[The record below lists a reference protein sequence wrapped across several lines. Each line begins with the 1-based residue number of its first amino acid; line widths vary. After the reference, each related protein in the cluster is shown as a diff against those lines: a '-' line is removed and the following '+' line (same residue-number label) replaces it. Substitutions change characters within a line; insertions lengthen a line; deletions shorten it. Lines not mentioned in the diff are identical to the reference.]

1 MRLKMSFSLLAAMS
15 SARNAPYY
23 RFHSMFLL
31 WQAVLRSA
39 HWHHQ
44 SNLKPLDVFVW
55 RVASNVSKHE
65 VRASCSAWQQTVT
78 KHLLVALV
86 SLVLTTTG
94 DGACKIVKRKF
105 IKGRPAK
112 YFSTRVKMLLP
123 PFLSLSHT

>member
-1 MRLKMSFSLLAAMS
+1 
-15 SARNAPYY
+15 
-23 RFHSMFLL
+23 MFLL
-31 WQAVLRSA
+31 SQAVLQSA

-55 RVASNVSKHE
+55 QVASNVSKHE
-65 VRASCSAWQQTVT
+65 VRASCSTWKQTVA

-94 DGACKIVKRKF
+94 DRTCKNAKRKF

-112 YFSTRVKMLLP
+112 YFSIGVKMLLA
-123 PFLSLSHT
+123 PFLSLSHI